1 VVTPQHSLDIKVS
14 QSNNASLR
22 AIPAAALIVGCGL
35 VMLRRRLRG
44 NLSMDDRRKNRELT
58 RRSLTLAIF
67 AEVAA
72 LAAPRQALAQDDS
85 DKQPTPEENYAKRF
99 PQAVHVS
106 DVLGKAI
113 LDDDNGV
120 IAYVQRVVRT
130 PDGKIQ
136 FIVPY
141 GGLFGFGQR
150 LVAVPIE
157 TLASIG
163 TSLLALDMPKEKFRM
178 APTWYGL
185 DAQVLGPDEVIRVAV
200 TRR

>member
-1 VVTPQHSLDIKVS
+1 MDGRAKNSHSES
-14 QSNNASLR
+14 G
-22 AIPAAALIVGCGL
+22 PT
-35 VMLRRRLRG
+35 RRR
-44 NLSMDDRRKNRELT
+44 
-58 RRSLTLAIF
+58 
-67 AEVAA
+67 VA
-72 LAAPRQALAQDDS
+72 LAALVLAAASAVAPDAEAQDDE
-85 DKQPTPEENYAKRF
+85 QLTPEQKYARRF

-106 DVLGKAI
+106 DVLGKAV
-113 LDDDNGV
+113 LDNDNAV
-120 IAYVQRVVRT
+120 IGYVRSVVRT
-130 PDGKIQ
+130 PDGKIR

-163 TSLLALDMPKEKFRM
+163 TSLLALDMPKEKFTT

-185 DAQVLGPDEVIRVAV
+185 DDQVLGPDEVIRVAV